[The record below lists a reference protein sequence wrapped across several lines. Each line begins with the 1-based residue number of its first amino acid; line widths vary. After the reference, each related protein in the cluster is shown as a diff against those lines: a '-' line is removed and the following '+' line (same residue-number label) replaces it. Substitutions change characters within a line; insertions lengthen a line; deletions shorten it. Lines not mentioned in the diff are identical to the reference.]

1 MLPTIVIGPWDL
13 LLIAAVSVQAT
24 VLAYLYHP
32 RWKALVLTL
41 PIPFTMASLALGRP
55 IDATN
60 ILGLGLL
67 LLFTHGVRV
76 LHPRLRLPIVAAIVL
91 SALAYCVAGWA
102 LAGVVPPTDAFFWGA
117 GLGSLAVGALL
128 LRLTRP
134 REEPGHRSPLP
145 LWIKLP
151 AIMAVI
157 FLLVLIKQGLQGFM
171 TLFPMVGVVA
181 AYEAR
186 HSLWTMCRQIPV
198 IMLTL
203 APLMMTVRLTQGRL
217 GLGPALALG
226 WVVFLAVMLPLT
238 RATWQRSGG
247 TGHKGQ
253 PTARQAGA

>member
-76 LHPRLRLPIVAAIVL
+76 LHQRLRLPIVAAIVL

-102 LAGVVPPTDAFFWGA
+102 LAGVPPPMPSSGA
-117 GLGSLAVGALL
+117 PAGQPCRRRAVAAPHPPPRGA
-128 LRLTRP
+128 
-134 REEPGHRSPLP
+134 GHRSPSP
-145 LWIKLP
+145 C
-151 AIMAVI
+151 
-157 FLLVLIKQGLQGFM
+157 G
-171 TLFPMVGVVA
+171 
-181 AYEAR
+181 
-186 HSLWTMCRQIPV
+186 SSCR
-198 IMLTL
+198 
-203 APLMMTVRLTQGRL
+203 RS
-217 GLGPALALG
+217 
-226 WVVFLAVMLPLT
+226 
-238 RATWQRSGG
+238 WQSSFCWC
-247 TGHKGQ
+247 
-253 PTARQAGA
+253 